1 MKTLIIQNDKEAM
14 DDTLHVFQFCLP
26 EAELVCTNLGGKGIE
41 MVKRT
46 PLDMV
51 IIDVNLPDMS
61 GFDVLKQIRGHSQFP
76 VIIQSFLKDE
86 IDKVQSMDL
95 GADTYIVKT
104 LLPNGVYCPY

>member
-41 MVKRT
+41 LCKRT
-46 PLDMV
+46 LVDVV
-51 IIDVNLPDMS
+51 ILDMS
-61 GFDVLKQIRGHSQFP
+61 GLDVLKQIRGHSQFT

-95 GADTYIVKT
+95 GADAYIVKT